1 MIQITQ
7 FIAIDESEISEEFV
21 RASGP
26 GGQNVNKVETAV
38 QLRFNVAQSPNL
50 PEGVRQRLIK
60 LAGSRMT
67 DEGVLLSY
75 SVRFDLPRDLELSQL
90 DNRQRAYDRLVEL
103 IQRAAVVPVQRR
115 ATRPSFSSKVKRME
129 KKRQRSST
137 KQMRQRPARDE

>member
-1 MIQITQ
+1 MLQITQ

-67 DEGVLLSY
+67 DEGVLLITERSA
-75 SVRFDLPRDLELSQL
+75 RSQL

>member
-50 PEGVRQRLIK
+50 PESVRQRLIK

-67 DEGVLLSY
+67 DEGVLLITERSA
-75 SVRFDLPRDLELSQL
+75 RSQL

>member
-21 RASGP
+21 RASRP

-67 DEGVLLSY
+67 DEGVLLITERSA
-75 SVRFDLPRDLELSQL
+75 RSQL

>member
-67 DEGVLLSY
+67 DEGVLLITERSA
-75 SVRFDLPRDLELSQL
+75 RSQL

-103 IQRAAVVPVQRR
+103 IQSAAVVPVQRR

>member
-21 RASGP
+21 RSSGP

-67 DEGVLLSY
+67 DEGVLLITERSA
-75 SVRFDLPRDLELSQL
+75 RSQL

>member
-67 DEGVLLSY
+67 DEGVLLITERSA
-75 SVRFDLPRDLELSQL
+75 RSQL

>member
-7 FIAIDESEISEEFV
+7 FIAMDESEISEEFV

-67 DEGVLLSY
+67 DEGVLLITERSA
-75 SVRFDLPRDLELSQL
+75 RSQL

-115 ATRPSFSSKVKRME
+115 ATRPSCSSTVKRME